1 VTQSDDK
8 TRGPN
13 FREASRLRATLGS
26 EPSSGYA
33 FHDQARV
40 DRVERTRTPRGPRGN
55 GPASHDHGFPQA
67 LAGGVVANDLIN
79 ASNLLQVDLPGH
91 ELGRAGPGWPSLPQV
106 PLDLQGGAEDMLEP
120 PFGSRPPSQP
130 APSSAPPS
138 AKKVSSSNPPAGG
151 AIWQAMPSVI
161 ELPESGED
169 LEADEETVPARPS
182 SVRPLSAR
190 PVSAPPSPA
199 SLVSTDPPRHSRPV
213 GFRPSAAE
221 LEADSNYRAA
231 YRDARLL
238 KYEGLVERNAWEQL
252 HDEIS
257 RERAPSPELR
267 LLAIVAQRE
276 SLKGDRKQE
285 AARLT
290 QEAISAVA
298 ELLHV
303 PPASPTALVIGKRLL
318 RKNPVWSSPKQQ
330 PTARMSLGVLIGGL
344 AAGAGVGWLVTTFWF

>member
-1 VTQSDDK
+1 MTQSDDK
-8 TRGPN
+8 PRGPN

-40 DRVERTRTPRGPRGN
+40 DRVERPRAPRS
-55 GPASHDHGFPQA
+55 AREHGLAQA
-67 LAGGVVANDLIN
+67 LAGGVVANDLI
-79 ASNLLQVDLPGH
+79 ASNLLKVDLPGH
-91 ELGRAGPGWPSLPQV
+91 EPGRTGPGWPSLPQV
-106 PLDLQGGAEDMLEP
+106 PHDLQGSAEELLES

-130 APSSAPPS
+130 APGRSTPPS
-138 AKKVSSSNPPAGG
+138 AKKSSSNPPAGG

-169 LEADEETVPARPS
+169 LEADEETMPARPT
-182 SVRPLSAR
+182 SVRPR
-190 PVSAPPSPA
+190 SAPPLSAPPVSPA
-199 SLVSTDPPRHSRPV
+199 SLVSTDPPRNSRPV

-221 LEADSNYRAA
+221 LEADSHYRAA
-231 YRDARLL
+231 YRDPRLL

-267 LLAIVAQRE
+267 LLAIVAKRE
-276 SLKGDRKQE
+276 SLKGDKKQE

-318 RKNPVWSSPKQQ
+318 RKNPLWSSPKQQ
-330 PTARMSLGVLIGGL
+330 PTTGMSLGVLIGGL